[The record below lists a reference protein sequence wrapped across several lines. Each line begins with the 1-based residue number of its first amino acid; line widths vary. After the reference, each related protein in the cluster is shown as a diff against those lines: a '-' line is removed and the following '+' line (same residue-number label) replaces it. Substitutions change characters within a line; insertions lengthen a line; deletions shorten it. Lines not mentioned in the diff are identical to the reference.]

1 MARKMAVPGTP
12 VRRTASVT
20 FTRSATCK
28 GYRLLGTTA
37 VEPVANHPQRVLDQR
52 HVRQGVRLV
61 GPISRFAED
70 PENLGDLPLG
80 EPDFD
85 VVHGGTIRQPE
96 GFERGPVA
104 CLRVEVVQALSNP
117 EHPAMIATA
126 EAVRRYPR
134 RRD

>member
-28 GYRLLGTTA
+28 GYRLPGTTA

-85 VVHGGTIRQPE
+85 VVHGGTIRQPK
-96 GFERGPVA
+96 GVRTWSGR
-104 CLRVEVVQALSNP
+104 LRVEVVQALSNP